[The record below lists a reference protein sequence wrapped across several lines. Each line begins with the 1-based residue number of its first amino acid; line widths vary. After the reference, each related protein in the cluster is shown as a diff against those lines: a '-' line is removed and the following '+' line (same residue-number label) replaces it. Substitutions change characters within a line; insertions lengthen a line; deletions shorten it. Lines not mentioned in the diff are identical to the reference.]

1 MRALPLRED
10 FATSPCIPRYFWM
23 LTQGMARAISV
34 PRSLLPSARLLRA
47 APGQQH
53 SSEQEVCSGGH
64 CSRWPLGRD
73 TSTPRLQN
81 MVPASFLACF

>member
-1 MRALPLRED
+1 MGALPLREG
-10 FATSPCIPRYFWM
+10 FAMSPCLPRYFWM

-34 PRSLLPSARLLRA
+34 PRSLPPSARLLRA

-64 CSRWPLGRD
+64 CS
-73 TSTPRLQN
+73 
-81 MVPASFLACF
+81 